1 MPIFW
6 GICMTF
12 QSKWPRFSF
21 PRLKLGP
28 KAVLSAALLIVIN
41 TALLVGAG
49 YWSLTRDFNIR
60 AERDIDLS
68 LRTLTLAFG
77 EAYPDAKIT
86 LRGDGAVERVVIP
99 KMPEFTDHRIVDRA
113 TSYVGG
119 NATLFVYDDATNQFV
134 RRTTN
139 VKKENGDR
147 AVGTQLAA
155 DHPGQ
160 TVLRRGEA
168 YKGPAMLF
176 GSRFYTA
183 YHPVFDPSG
192 KVIGIV
198 YVGIATGE
206 LDGMLRQAILAMA
219 VAAGIAAL
227 LALLA
232 TLLLV
237 RRVTKPLNAVAE
249 TLTVLAEGRTDVE
262 VRYADRHDEIGII
275 ARTIDVFKTNR
286 IERRQLEAERLSAE
300 KAAAEQ
306 RKAEL
311 SRFVEAFRA
320 KIGGIIEQVLNSSH
334 RFEKDTQQLSVTT
347 HSTAEM
353 SGQSADASRQ
363 ASEHVRSAAT
373 ASDELSHSITEISR
387 RVQDSNNVAADAVK
401 QANAT
406 DERMAELSAAGDR
419 IGNVVKLITSIAEQ
433 TNLLALN
440 ATIEAARAGDAGR
453 GFAVVAQEV
462 KNLAGQTAKATDE
475 ISSHIVNMQRA
486 TGESVEAIKA
496 IGQTIERISEIT
508 ASISAAVEEQGAATQ
523 NIAHGVQAAAGGTLQ
538 VAENIERVARNA
550 EETETT
556 SGQMLQSAKA
566 LSDVS
571 IHLRDAVEEFL
582 DSVRAA

>member
-1 MPIFW
+1 
-6 GICMTF
+6 MTL
-12 QSKWPRFSF
+12 QPNWSRFAR
-21 PRLKLGP
+21 PQLKLGP

-49 YWSLTRDFNIR
+49 YWSLTHNFNLR
-60 AERDIDLS
+60 SERDIDLS

-86 LRGDGAVERVVIP
+86 LGGDGSVQRVVIS
-99 KMPEFTDHRIVDRA
+99 KMPDFTDHRIVDRA

-119 NATLFVYDDATNQFV
+119 NATLFVYDDATDQFV

-147 AVGTQLAA
+147 AVGTHLAA

-160 TVLRRGEA
+160 AIIRRGET

-183 YHPVFDPSG
+183 YHPVFNPAG
-192 KVIGIV
+192 KVVGII
-198 YVGIATGE
+198 YVGIATAE
-206 LDGMLRQAILAMA
+206 LDGMLRQAIVAMTT
-219 VAAGIAAL
+219 AAGIAAMF
-227 LALLA
+227 AMLA
-232 TLLLV
+232 TLMLV
-237 RRVTKPLNAVAE
+237 RRVTKPLNAVTDA
-249 TLTVLAEGRTDVE
+249 LTALADGRTDIE
-262 VRYADRHDEIGII
+262 VRHADRADEIGAI
-275 ARTIDVFKTNR
+275 ARTIDVFRTNR
-286 IERRQLEAERLSAE
+286 IERRQLEAEQLNSE
-300 KAAAEQ
+300 KAASEQ
-306 RKAEL
+306 RKQEL
-311 SRFVEAFRA
+311 NQFVEAFRT
-320 KIGGIIEQVLNSSH
+320 KIGGIIEQVMNSSH
-334 RFEKDTQQLSVTT
+334 RFEQDAQQLSVTAR
-347 HSTAEM
+347 STAEM
-353 SGQSADASRQ
+353 SGQSAEASRQ
-363 ASEHVRSAAT
+363 ASEHVRGAAT
-373 ASDELSHSITEISR
+373 ASDELSQSITEISR
-387 RVQDSNNVAADAVK
+387 RVQDSNSVATDAVR
-401 QANAT
+401 QAGAT
-406 DERMAELSAAGDR
+406 DERMAELTAAGDR
-419 IGNVVKLITSIAEQ
+419 IGDVVKLITSIAEQ

-440 ATIEAARAGDAGR
+440 ATIEAARAGEAGR

-508 ASISAAVEEQGAATQ
+508 ASISAAVEEQGTATR
-523 NIAHGVQAAAGGTLQ
+523 NIAHGVQAAAGGTIE
-538 VAENIERVARNA
+538 VAENIERVARDA
-550 EETETT
+550 DATETT

-566 LSDVS
+566 LSEVS